1 MRTAFLLLAMAV
13 CTTWPAFAGPC
24 TGAEGQLA
32 KASTALTRNAV
43 DDAETILRTLSASHP
58 ECPEIVLD
66 QARLAQA
73 KGSVDEAV
81 ELFYRY
87 TDTDSNDSRGL
98 AYFGRFFLEQ
108 HDYMRADALSAAAVD
123 KNPDDPAAL
132 ALRGQILVMKGQSS
146 EGQALLQKA
155 IEVDPDDPEAQFQLG
170 AIYDKAQAAP
180 KAVEHFRKAATLN
193 PHDARAWDYLALNL
207 EPTGDLDGADQAYR
221 KGLRV
226 NQAGRYNDAFLDY
239 NYGRFLA
246 KRNDLAAS
254 KQHLDRAV
262 QSVPEIRAV
271 WYERAR
277 LNLRMQDYQQ
287 ARTDAEKAAACKQQG
302 GIIDLQIYSLLS
314 QVYARLGE
322 PALAGKYRRLTGE
335 TLPPVG
341 GDRRKRPFR
350 EDRRA
355 LPPRSSAGGPG

>member
-1 MRTAFLLLAMAV
+1 MRTAFLSLLFAV
-13 CTTWPAFAGPC
+13 CFTWPAFAGPC
-24 TGAEGQLA
+24 SGAEAQLA
-32 KASTALTRNAV
+32 QVSKALTLNAV
-43 DDAETILRTLSASHP
+43 DTAENTLRALVASYP
-58 ECPEIVLD
+58 DCPEIVLH

-73 KGSVDEAV
+73 KGSANQAA
-81 ELFYRY
+81 ELYYRY
-87 TDTDSNDSRGL
+87 TDTDPNDSRGL

-170 AIYDKAQAAP
+170 TIYDKAQDAP
-180 KAVEHFRKAATLN
+180 KAVEHFRRAATLN
-193 PHDARAWDYLALNL
+193 PQDARAWDYLALNL

-226 NQAGRYNDAFLDY
+226 NQAGRYHDAFLDY

-262 QSVPEIRAV
+262 QSLPEIRAV

-277 LNLRMQDYQQ
+277 LDLRMQDYQQ

-322 PALAGKYRRLTGE
+322 TALAKKYIDLTRE
-335 TLPPVG
+335 TPPPVRG
-341 GDRRKRPFR
+341 EQR
-350 EDRRA
+350 
-355 LPPRSSAGGPG
+355 

>member
-1 MRTAFLLLAMAV
+1 MRAAFLSLLFPV
-13 CTTWPAFAGPC
+13 CFTWPAFAGPC
-24 TGAEGQLA
+24 SGAEAQLA
-32 KASTALTRNAV
+32 QVSKALTLNAV
-43 DDAETILRTLSASHP
+43 DTAENTLSALSAFYP
-58 ECPEIVLD
+58 DCPEIVLH

-73 KGSVDEAV
+73 KGSANQAA
-81 ELFYRY
+81 ELYYRY
-87 TDTDSNDSRGL
+87 TDTDPNDSRGL

-108 HDYMRADALSAAAVD
+108 HDYMRADALSAAAMD

-132 ALRGQILVMKGQSS
+132 ALRGQVLVMKGQSS
-146 EGQALLQKA
+146 EGQALLERATKL
-155 IEVDPDDPEAQFQLG
+155 DPNDPEAQFQLG
-170 AIYDKAQAAP
+170 TIYDKAKVAP
-180 KAVEHFRKAATLN
+180 KAVEHFRRAATLN
-193 PHDARAWDYLALNL
+193 PQDAKGWDYLALNL
-207 EPTGDLDGADQAYR
+207 EPLGDLDGAEQAYR
-221 KGLRV
+221 KGLQV
-226 NQAGRYNDAFLDY
+226 NEGGRYYDAFLDY

-322 PALAGKYRRLTGE
+322 TGLAKKYMDLTRE
-335 TLPPVG
+335 TPPPVRG
-341 GDRRKRPFR
+341 EQR
-350 EDRRA
+350 
-355 LPPRSSAGGPG
+355 

>member
-1 MRTAFLLLAMAV
+1 MRTTFLSLLFPL
-13 CTTWPAFAGPC
+13 CFTWPAFAGPC
-24 TGAEGQLA
+24 SGAEAQLA
-32 KASTALTRNAV
+32 QVSKALTLNAV
-43 DDAETILRTLSASHP
+43 DTAENTLRALSASYP
-58 ECPEIVLD
+58 DCPEIVLH

-73 KGSVDEAV
+73 KGSANQAA
-81 ELFYRY
+81 ELYYRY
-87 TDTDSNDSRGL
+87 TDTDPNDSRGL

-146 EGQALLQKA
+146 EGQTLLQKA

-170 AIYDKAQAAP
+170 TIYDKAQAAP
-180 KAVEHFRKAATLN
+180 EAVEHFRRAATLN
-193 PHDARAWDYLALNL
+193 PQDARAWDYLALDL

-226 NQAGRYNDAFLDY
+226 NQAERYHDAFLDY

-322 PALAGKYRRLTGE
+322 TGLAKKYMDLTRE
-335 TLPPVG
+335 TPPPVRG
-341 GDRRKRPFR
+341 EQR
-350 EDRRA
+350 
-355 LPPRSSAGGPG
+355 

>member
-1 MRTAFLLLAMAV
+1 MRTAFLSLLFPV
-13 CTTWPAFAGPC
+13 CFTWPAFAGPC
-24 TGAEGQLA
+24 SGAEAQLA
-32 KASTALTRNAV
+32 QVSKALTLNAV
-43 DDAETILRTLSASHP
+43 DTAENTLRALSASYP
-58 ECPEIVLD
+58 DCPEIVLH

-73 KGSVDEAV
+73 KGSANQAA
-81 ELFYRY
+81 ELYYRY
-87 TDTDSNDSRGL
+87 TDTDPNDSRGL

-170 AIYDKAQAAP
+170 TIYDKAQAAP
-180 KAVEHFRKAATLN
+180 EAVEHFRRAATLN
-193 PHDARAWDYLALNL
+193 PQDARAWDYLALDL

-226 NQAGRYNDAFLDY
+226 NQAGRYHDAFLDY

-254 KQHLDRAV
+254 KRHLDRAV

-322 PALAGKYRRLTGE
+322 TGLAKKYMDLTRE
-335 TLPPVG
+335 TPPPVRG
-341 GDRRKRPFR
+341 EQR
-350 EDRRA
+350 
-355 LPPRSSAGGPG
+355 

>member
-1 MRTAFLLLAMAV
+1 MRTAFLSLLFPV
-13 CTTWPAFAGPC
+13 CFTWPAFAGPC
-24 TGAEGQLA
+24 SGAEAQLTQVS
-32 KASTALTRNAV
+32 KALTLNAV
-43 DDAETILRTLSASHP
+43 DTAENTLHVLSASYP
-58 ECPEIVLD
+58 DCPEIVLS

-73 KGSVDEAV
+73 KGSANQAA
-81 ELFYRY
+81 ELYYRY
-87 TDTDSNDSRGL
+87 TDTDPNDSRGL

-123 KNPDDPAAL
+123 RNPDDPAAL
-132 ALRGQILVMKGQSS
+132 ALRGQVLVMKGQSS
-146 EGQALLQKA
+146 EGQALLERATKL
-155 IEVDPDDPEAQFQLG
+155 DPDDPEAQFQLG

-180 KAVEHFRKAATLN
+180 EAVEHFRRAATLN
-193 PHDARAWDYLALNL
+193 PQDARAWDYLALDL

-226 NQAGRYNDAFLDY
+226 NQAGRYHDAFLDY

-322 PALAGKYRRLTGE
+322 TELAKKYMDLTRK
-335 TLPPVG
+335 TPPPVRG
-341 GDRRKRPFR
+341 EQR
-350 EDRRA
+350 
-355 LPPRSSAGGPG
+355 